1 MWTISYGDVNT
12 QTKTYENL
20 LSPILSTIH
29 DDVSYILE
37 SYILG
42 KLHSS
47 TEIFCSNSRISRWNS
62 QLTIDL
68 RRFNVEK
75 IPRFQNINQMNYLIK
90 ITL

>member
-37 SYILG
+37 SYILR
-42 KLHSS
+42 KL
-47 TEIFCSNSRISRWNS
+47 
-62 QLTIDL
+62 
-68 RRFNVEK
+68 
-75 IPRFQNINQMNYLIK
+75 
-90 ITL
+90 